1 MSDPLPLARR
11 LTRLDDDAL
20 TSLLLTR
27 QPPPRELRDFFDLA
41 DALLDP
47 ASIRPALRTLPRAE
61 LQRLASGTAPADLD
75 TAVALA
81 LVIPDT
87 EAGPSVPPEVAETAG
102 SVMSEHP
109 LPDGQGAQD
118 ARRSPQADDTAEV
131 PEPVAATA
139 RERAFTAIT
148 AVAELVQQLRVA
160 PARVRA
166 RGGVSVAEEKRL
178 APLLSLE
185 PDAVGPLAEVAVAA
199 GLAAVDGEEL
209 LSTESAD
216 AWSALSPGGRWL
228 ALARRWLNGLP
239 APLPEHLRTAR
250 VTDAAALDAAYPAAD
265 EPMHAALLDAAER
278 GELLG
283 VWASGHLTLF
293 GRTLFDA
300 ADSPA
305 DAGRTTPATGTAA
318 ATDAAPTALDT
329 TVLDTSALDAE
340 LPPEVDQVYLQHD
353 LSVIAPGPLSP
364 ALDARLRLAADLE
377 NRGVAS
383 SYRISQPSIDRAL
396 SSGETEQSLHEFLGA
411 LSLTGIPQAVDYLLT
426 EGARRHGL
434 VRVLSRPPSESHR
447 EADQYH
453 GSGQHLGS
461 DRHPGSDQ
469 RDGGDP
475 FRADGRYRSSPQHR
489 GAGEEPPRTLVQSAD
504 PSLLTALAAD
514 QALSALGLRRDG
526 EGALA
531 TRATPASAYW
541 LLLDA
546 RYPVIAED
554 ADGRVRLMRR
564 ARVLP
569 ARPAASAAT
578 PPPATAAVTD
588 LVLRLRDAA
597 RRNPD
602 DADAWTARLLDRA
615 VRARTPV
622 TIGVRM
628 PDGSTTRLDVTPL
641 SLANGRLR
649 VSDERAGVERTVP
662 VANIVELTAL

>member
-20 TSLLLTR
+20 TRLLLTR
-27 QPPPRELRDFFDLA
+27 QPPSRELHDFFDLA
-41 DALLDP
+41 DALLEP
-47 ASIRPALRTLPRAE
+47 ASIRVALRTLPRAE
-61 LQRLASGTAPADLD
+61 LERLAAGSAPDDLER
-75 TAVALA
+75 AVALA
-81 LVIPDT
+81 LVLAEGDD
-87 EAGPSVPPEVAETAG
+87 GPSVPAAVAETAG
-102 SVMSEHP
+102 AVLGEHP
-109 LPDGQGAQD
+109 LPAAQRVQD
-118 ARRSPQADDTAEV
+118 ARPAPEADALARVPAPV
-131 PEPVAATA
+131 PEPVAAAA

-166 RGGVSVAEEKRL
+166 KGGVSVAEEKRL
-178 APLLSLE
+178 APLLSLQPE
-185 PDAVGPLAEVAVAA
+185 AVGPLSELAVSA

-216 AWSALSPGGRWL
+216 AWSALSPGERWL
-228 ALARRWLNGLP
+228 ALARRWLDGLP

-250 VTDAAALDAAYPAAD
+250 STSAADLLAAYPAAD
-265 EPMHAALLDAAER
+265 EPMHSALLDAAER

-283 VWASGHLTLF
+283 VWASGRLTLF
-293 GRTLFDA
+293 GRALFDRALVDGPTPSASDGPTPSA
-300 ADSPA
+300 ADATA
-305 DAGRTTPATGTAA
+305 DGALLDADTP
-318 ATDAAPTALDT
+318 
-329 TVLDTSALDAE
+329 LDAE
-340 LPPEVDQVYLQHD
+340 LPPEVDRVYLQHD

-396 SSGETEQSLHEFLGA
+396 SSGETEQTLRDFLGA
-411 LSLTGIPQAVDYLLT
+411 LSLTGLPQAVDYLLT

-434 VRVLSRPPSESHR
+434 VRVVTRAPSELHR
-447 EADQYH
+447 
-453 GSGQHLGS
+453 GT
-461 DRHPGSDQ
+461 
-469 RDGGDP
+469 GGDE
-475 FRADGRYRSSPQHR
+475 A
-489 GAGEEPPRTLVQSAD
+489 PRTLVRSTDSA
-504 PSLLTALAAD
+504 LLTALAAD

-546 RYPVIAED
+546 RYPVVAED
-554 ADGRVRLMRR
+554 ADGGVRLMRR

-569 ARPAASAAT
+569 ARSAPGTGTPPAASV
-578 PPPATAAVTD
+578 AVTD
-588 LVLRLRDAA
+588 LMLRLRDAA
-597 RRNPD
+597 RRTPD
-602 DADAWTARLLDRA
+602 DGDAWTARQLDRA
-615 VRARTPV
+615 VRARSRV

-628 PDGSTTRLDVTPL
+628 PDGTTTRLDVTPL

-649 VSDERAGVERTVP
+649 VADERAGVERTVP

>member
-41 DALLDP
+41 DALLEP
-47 ASIRPALRTLPRAE
+47 ASIRPALRTLSRAE
-61 LQRLASGTAPADLD
+61 LERLASGAAPADLD

-81 LVIPDT
+81 LVVPDA
-87 EAGPSVPPEVAETAG
+87 EAGPSVPPEVAETAAL
-102 SVMSEHP
+102 VLAEHP
-109 LPDGQGAQD
+109 LTEGEQGQD
-118 ARRSPQADDTAEV
+118 ARPAPEADDDPEV

-178 APLLSLE
+178 SPLLSLE
-185 PDAVGPLAEVAVAA
+185 PEAVGPLAEVAVAA

-209 LSTESAD
+209 LSTEAAD
-216 AWSALSPGGRWL
+216 AWSALTPGGRWL
-228 ALARRWLNGLP
+228 ALAGRWLDGLP
-239 APLPEHLRTAR
+239 APLPEYLRTAR
-250 VTDAAALDAAYPAAD
+250 ETAAAALDAAYPAAD

-283 VWASGHLTLF
+283 VWASGRLTLF
-293 GRTLFDA
+293 GRTLFDG
-300 ADSPA
+300 P
-305 DAGRTTPATGTAA
+305 TETA
-318 ATDAAPTALDT
+318 P
-329 TVLDTSALDAE
+329 SALDAE

-396 SSGETEQSLHEFLGA
+396 SSGETEESLREFLAG

-434 VRVLSRPPSESHR
+434 VRVVSRPASELH
-447 EADQYH
+447 
-453 GSGQHLGS
+453 
-461 DRHPGSDQ
+461 
-469 RDGGDP
+469 
-475 FRADGRYRSSPQHR
+475 RSS
-489 GAGEEPPRTLVQSAD
+489 AGEEPPRTLVQSPD
-504 PSLLTALAAD
+504 SSLLTALAAD

-526 EGALA
+526 DGALA

-569 ARPAASAAT
+569 APSRANADAAPAA
-578 PPPATAAVTD
+578 PAAVTD

-597 RRNPD
+597 RRTPD

>member
-1 MSDPLPLARR
+1 
-11 LTRLDDDAL
+11 
-20 TSLLLTR
+20 
-27 QPPPRELRDFFDLA
+27 
-41 DALLDP
+41 
-47 ASIRPALRTLPRAE
+47 
-61 LQRLASGTAPADLD
+61 
-75 TAVALA
+75 
-81 LVIPDT
+81 
-87 EAGPSVPPEVAETAG
+87 
-102 SVMSEHP
+102 
-109 LPDGQGAQD
+109 
-118 ARRSPQADDTAEV
+118 
-131 PEPVAATA
+131 
-139 RERAFTAIT
+139 
-148 AVAELVQQLRVA
+148 
-160 PARVRA
+160 
-166 RGGVSVAEEKRL
+166 
-178 APLLSLE
+178 
-185 PDAVGPLAEVAVAA
+185 VAA

-228 ALARRWLNGLP
+228 ALARRWLDGLP

-250 VTDAAALDAAYPAAD
+250 VTAAAALDAAYPAAD
-265 EPMHAALLDAAER
+265 EPMHAALLDSAER

-300 ADSPA
+300 ADAPA
-305 DAGRTTPATGTAA
+305 EAGRTAPATGTAA
-318 ATDAAPTALDT
+318 ASDAAPSSG
-329 TVLDTSALDAE
+329 DTSALDAE

-396 SSGETEQSLHEFLGA
+396 SSGETEESLREFLGA

-434 VRVLSRPPSESHR
+434 VRVVSRPASELHR
-447 EADQYH
+447 STAAD
-453 GSGQHLGS
+453 
-461 DRHPGSDQ
+461 
-469 RDGGDP
+469 
-475 FRADGRYRSSPQHR
+475 
-489 GAGEEPPRTLVQSAD
+489 EPPRTLVQSAD

-597 RRNPD
+597 RRTPD

>member
-20 TSLLLTR
+20 ITLLLTR

-47 ASIRPALRTLPRAE
+47 ASIRPALRTLPRTE
-61 LQRLASGTAPADLD
+61 LERLASGAAPADLD

-81 LVIPDT
+81 LVVPDA

-102 SVMSEHP
+102 LVLAEHP
-109 LPDGQGAQD
+109 LPDAPGAQD
-118 ARRSPQADDTAEV
+118 APPAPEGDDTAEV

-185 PDAVGPLAEVAVAA
+185 PEAVGPLAEVAVAA

-216 AWSALSPGGRWL
+216 AWSTLTPGGRWL
-228 ALARRWLNGLP
+228 ALAGRWLDGLP

-250 VTDAAALDAAYPAAD
+250 VTAATALDAAYPAAD
-265 EPMHAALLDAAER
+265 EPMHTALLDAAER

-283 VWASGHLTLF
+283 VWASGRLTLF
-293 GRTLFDA
+293 GRTLFE
-300 ADSPA
+300 S
-305 DAGRTTPATGTAA
+305 
-318 ATDAAPTALDT
+318 ATDTAPG
-329 TVLDTSALDAE
+329 ALDAE

-383 SYRISQPSIDRAL
+383 AYRISQPSIDRAL
-396 SSGETEQSLHEFLGA
+396 SSGETEESLREFLGA

-434 VRVLSRPPSESHR
+434 VRVVSRPASELHR
-447 EADQYH
+447 STA
-453 GSGQHLGS
+453 
-461 DRHPGSDQ
+461 
-469 RDGGDP
+469 GD
-475 FRADGRYRSSPQHR
+475 
-489 GAGEEPPRTLVQSAD
+489 EPPRTLVQSAD

-526 EGALA
+526 DGALA

-569 ARPAASAAT
+569 ARPAASADTAPT
-578 PPPATAAVTD
+578 APAAVTD

-597 RRNPD
+597 RRTPD

-662 VANIVELTAL
+662 VANIVELTAI

>member
-61 LQRLASGTAPADLD
+61 LRRLASGTAPADLD

-81 LVIPDT
+81 LVIPDA

-102 SVMSEHP
+102 SVLAAQP

-118 ARRSPQADDTAEV
+118 ARRSPQADDTAGV

-228 ALARRWLNGLP
+228 ALARRWLDGLP

-283 VWASGHLTLF
+283 VWTSGRLTLF

-300 ADSPA
+300 ADTTAPTTGT
-305 DAGRTTPATGTAA
+305 DAGSP
-318 ATDAAPTALDT
+318 
-329 TVLDTSALDAE
+329 ALDAE

-383 SYRISQPSIDRAL
+383 SYRISQPSVDRAL
-396 SSGETEQSLHEFLGA
+396 SSGETELSLREFLGA

-434 VRVLSRPPSESHR
+434 VRVLSRPPSELHR

-475 FRADGRYRSSPQHR
+475 SRADGRYRSSPQHR

-531 TRATPASAYW
+531 TRATPASTYW

-569 ARPAASAAT
+569 PRPAASAAT

-597 RRNPD
+597 RRTPD